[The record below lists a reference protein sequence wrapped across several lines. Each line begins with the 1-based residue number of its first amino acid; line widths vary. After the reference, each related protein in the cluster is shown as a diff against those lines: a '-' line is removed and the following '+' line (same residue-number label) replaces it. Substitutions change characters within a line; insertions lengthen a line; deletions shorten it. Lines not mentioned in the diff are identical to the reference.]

1 MIVFRTQMTLNIAI
15 SVVYVF
21 TIFLVIY
28 RKGKSVSIGV
38 DPEAS

>member
-1 MIVFRTQMTLNIAI
+1 MIVFRDQMALNIAI

-28 RKGKSVSIGV
+28 RKGKSVSVGA
-38 DPEAS
+38 DSEAS